1 MDYAGQG
8 QTLERRR
15 GGAFPPVTEDIHIL
29 RGDDMYQ
36 QQMAHTNQ
44 RQVILAKPAETYK
57 KQSALTA
64 TGVDLII
71 MLYDALKK
79 FMILARR
86 AIEKGDIQAAH
97 DNITKSQLIVEEL
110 LTSLDMSY
118 PISGELMILYDYIL
132 DRLKDANLK
141 KVPEPLLEAMPI
153 VDDLRSAWMEISAQN
168 RGNVEL
174 GD

>member
-1 MDYAGQG
+1 M
-8 QTLERRR
+8 
-15 GGAFPPVTEDIHIL
+15 H
-29 RGDDMYQ
+29 
-36 QQMAHTNQ
+36 QQMNQ
-44 RQVILAKPAETYK
+44 SSGHQVVLAKPEEVYK

-79 FMILARR
+79 FMILGRR
-86 AIEKGDIQAAH
+86 GIESGDIQAAH
-97 DNITKSQLIVEEL
+97 DNLTKSQLIVEEL

-118 PISGELMILYDYIL
+118 PISSELMVLYDYL
-132 DRLKDANLK
+132 LERFREANLK
-141 KVPEPLLEAMPI
+141 KEIGPIMEAVPI

>member
-1 MDYAGQG
+1 
-8 QTLERRR
+8 
-15 GGAFPPVTEDIHIL
+15 
-29 RGDDMYQ
+29 MYQ
-36 QQMAHTNQ
+36 QMQQATG
-44 RQVILAKPAETYK
+44 RQVVLARPDEVYK

-79 FMILARR
+79 FMILGRR
-86 AIEKGDIQAAH
+86 AIEKGDIQTAH
-97 DNITKSQLIVEEL
+97 DNLTKSQLIIEEL

-118 PISGELMILYDYIL
+118 PISGELMLLYDYML
-132 DRLKDANLK
+132 DRLKEANLK
-141 KVPEPLLEAMPI
+141 KEAEPLLEAMPI